1 MQGEISSREFAEWMA
16 YYRLEPYGE
25 ERADLRNARLLA
37 MLATVNGD
45 GSKDYSAADFMMD
58 FGSDGPDEVDVA
70 DIVINLKSAGR
81 YTLTMSDS
89 VTSQV
94 ITRERFTG
102 KVGENKLK
110 IYTSS
115 LPVKYLYLL
124 LEDESKS
131 QIGKTTI
138 TIN

>member
-1 MQGEISSREFAEWMA
+1 MKKLLIILLLTGCTKITPTPPIPSSTKDIFSVSQS
-16 YYRLEPYGE
+16 
-25 ERADLRNARLLA
+25 
-37 MLATVNGD
+37 TVSNG
-45 GSKDYSAADFMMD
+45 
-58 FGSDGPDEVDVA
+58 A
-70 DIVINLKSAGR
+70 DIIITLKSSGI
-81 YTLTMSDS
+81 YTLTMGDS
-89 VTSQV
+89 VASQV

-124 LEDESKS
+124 LEDGSKT

-138 TIN
+138 IIN

>member
-1 MQGEISSREFAEWMA
+1 MKKLLFILFVSLVACRKVEIRP
-16 YYRLEPYGE
+16 EPKP
-25 ERADLRNARLLA
+25 
-37 MLATVNGD
+37 TI
-45 GSKDYSAADFMMD
+45 
-58 FGSDGPDEVDVA
+58 A
-70 DIVINLKSAGR
+70 DIFNVKQSTVSNGADIYVTLKTSGI
-81 YTLTMSDS
+81 YTLTIGDS
-89 VTSQV
+89 ITSQV

>member
-1 MQGEISSREFAEWMA
+1 MKK
-16 YYRLEPYGE
+16 
-25 ERADLRNARLLA
+25 LLIILLLTGCTKIA
-37 MLATVNGD
+37 PTPAPTIVKDIFSVSQSAVSNG
-45 GSKDYSAADFMMD
+45 
-58 FGSDGPDEVDVA
+58 A
-70 DIVINLKSAGR
+70 DITINLKTAGT

-115 LPVKYLYLL
+115 LPIKYLYLV
-124 LEDESKS
+124 LEDASKT
-131 QIGKTTI
+131 QIGKTSI
-138 TIN
+138 TVN

>member
-1 MQGEISSREFAEWMA
+1 MKKIIFILLVSLVACRKVEVKP
-16 YYRLEPYGE
+16 EPKP
-25 ERADLRNARLLA
+25 
-37 MLATVNGD
+37 TT
-45 GSKDYSAADFMMD
+45 
-58 FGSDGPDEVDVA
+58 A
-70 DIVINLKSAGR
+70 DIFSVSQNTISNGADIIITLKSAGI

-124 LEDESKS
+124 LENESKT

-138 TIN
+138 IIN

>member
-1 MQGEISSREFAEWMA
+1 MKKLLFILFVSLVACRKVEIRP
-16 YYRLEPYGE
+16 EPT
-25 ERADLRNARLLA
+25 
-37 MLATVNGD
+37 AT
-45 GSKDYSAADFMMD
+45 AADIFSVKQSTVSN
-58 FGSDGPDEVDVA
+58 GA
-70 DIVINLKSAGR
+70 DIVIILKTAGI

-89 VTSQV
+89 TTSQV
-94 ITRERFTG
+94 ITRERFIG

-124 LEDESKS
+124 LEDESKI
-131 QIGKTTI
+131 QIGKTII

>member
-1 MQGEISSREFAEWMA
+1 MKKILFMLFISLVACRKVEVRPEIK
-16 YYRLEPYGE
+16 P
-25 ERADLRNARLLA
+25 
-37 MLATVNGD
+37 TT
-45 GSKDYSAADFMMD
+45 
-58 FGSDGPDEVDVA
+58 A
-70 DIVINLKSAGR
+70 DIFSVSQSTVSNGSEIMFNIKSAGK
-81 YTLTMSDS
+81 YTLTMGDS

-94 ITRERFTG
+94 ITRERFIG

-124 LEDESKS
+124 LEDESRT

-138 TIN
+138 IIN

>member
-1 MQGEISSREFAEWMA
+1 MKKIIFILLVSLVACRKVEVRP
-16 YYRLEPYGE
+16 EPKP
-25 ERADLRNARLLA
+25 
-37 MLATVNGD
+37 TVDIFSVTQSTVSNG
-45 GSKDYSAADFMMD
+45 
-58 FGSDGPDEVDVA
+58 A

-81 YTLTMSDS
+81 YTLTMGDS

-124 LEDESKS
+124 LEDGSKT

-138 TIN
+138 IIN